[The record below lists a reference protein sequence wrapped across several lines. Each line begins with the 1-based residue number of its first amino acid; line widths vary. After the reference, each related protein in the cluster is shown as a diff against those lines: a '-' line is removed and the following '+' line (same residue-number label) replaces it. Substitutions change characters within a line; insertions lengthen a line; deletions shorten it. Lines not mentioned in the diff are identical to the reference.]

1 MAAPAYRLVE
11 SGRAECALE
20 AYFTPKDIAD
30 QWKLSED
37 TIRRLFQDEP
47 GVLKIGNPNPRGKRG
62 YVTLRILR
70 SVMLRLY
77 ERLSR

>member
-1 MAAPAYRLVE
+1 ME
-11 SGRAECALE
+11 Q
-20 AYFTPKDIAD
+20 YFTPKDIAA

-37 TIRRLFQDEP
+37 TIRRLFQDEQ

-62 YVTLRILR
+62 YVTLRIPR
-70 SVMLRLY
+70 SVMLRVY